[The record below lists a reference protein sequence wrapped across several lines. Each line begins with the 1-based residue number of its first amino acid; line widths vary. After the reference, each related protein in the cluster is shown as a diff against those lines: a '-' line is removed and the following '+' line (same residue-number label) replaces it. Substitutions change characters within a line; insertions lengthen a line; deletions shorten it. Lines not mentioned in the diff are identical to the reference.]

1 MGRMLCIAD
10 SFDAMISKR
19 SYKKAMSVSRALEII
34 EEEKGKQ
41 FDPKLADIFIKI
53 VKSGELG
60 IMESCENQTA

>member
-53 VKSGELG
+53 VKSGELR
-60 IMESCENQTA
+60 IVESCENQTA